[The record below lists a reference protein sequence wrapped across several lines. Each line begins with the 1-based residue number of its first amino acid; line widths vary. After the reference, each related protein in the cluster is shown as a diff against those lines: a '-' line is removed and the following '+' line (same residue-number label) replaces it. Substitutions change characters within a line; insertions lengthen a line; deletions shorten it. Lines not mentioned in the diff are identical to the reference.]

1 MPVRHSVPAATDS
14 FRRHHHQMREM
25 MERIHGMLDVARV
38 ERDPGAVA
46 TILRELFSK
55 FSIHLALED
64 RLLYPKLRGW
74 PVPHLQAVA
83 DRFQSEMGGMKAEF
97 DTYRR
102 AWPGPQAISADPG
115 RFVAETLSVLGA
127 LGQRISRED
136 LDLYPSFEA
145 TACSPGTQFGLFRA
159 DGESRPV
166 PSDAQVAEALPRA
179 IEDGRIVPYFQ
190 PKFDIFRK
198 RITGFE
204 ALARWPDPHW
214 GMIAP
219 VRFIP
224 TAEET
229 GLIPAL
235 GEAMLAASCRAAAG
249 WAADGHA
256 ASVAVNV
263 SPHQLGRGRD
273 FVAMVSSVL
282 AETGVSP
289 ASLELEITE
298 SVMMEP
304 ALRGVI
310 DDLTAM
316 GIGIAIDDFGTGYSS
331 LAYLKR
337 FSASTVKIDKSFID
351 DMPAALDSCILVDAI
366 IRLGHGLGMTVVAEG
381 VENIEQVEALELA
394 GCDIIQGYAIAPAL
408 AAPQALGLL
417 VTQESDGRLPVGAAV

>member
-1 MPVRHSVPAATDS
+1 
-14 FRRHHHQMREM
+14 
-25 MERIHGMLDVARV
+25 
-38 ERDPGAVA
+38 
-46 TILRELFSK
+46 
-55 FSIHLALED
+55 
-64 RLLYPKLRGW
+64 
-74 PVPHLQAVA
+74 
-83 DRFQSEMGGMKAEF
+83 
-97 DTYRR
+97 
-102 AWPGPQAISADPG
+102 
-115 RFVAETLSVLGA
+115 
-127 LGQRISRED
+127 
-136 LDLYPSFEA
+136 
-145 TACSPGTQFGLFRA
+145 
-159 DGESRPV
+159 
-166 PSDAQVAEALPRA
+166 
-179 IEDGRIVPYFQ
+179 
-190 PKFDIFRK
+190 
-198 RITGFE
+198 
-204 ALARWPDPHW
+204 
-214 GMIAP
+214 MIAP